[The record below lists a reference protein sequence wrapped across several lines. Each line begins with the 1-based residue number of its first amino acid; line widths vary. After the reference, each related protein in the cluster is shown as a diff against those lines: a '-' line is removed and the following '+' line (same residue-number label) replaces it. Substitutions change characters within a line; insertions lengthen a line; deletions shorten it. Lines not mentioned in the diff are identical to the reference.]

1 MLYAGAAGVTILRR
15 RQKDYSYNETVRA
28 SASRNPALAE
38 LAAGCTR
45 PLVYSAPKEKQPKG
59 DKPMTAATQPVR
71 IQTTEYRKAITAG
84 VIGNV
89 LEWYD
94 FGVYGYL
101 VSTISELFFPSGD
114 PTVSLL
120 STFAVFGVGF
130 VMRPV
135 GSIVFGIYGD
145 RYGRRK
151 ALSAVVFVMALS
163 TFAMG
168 LLPTYGSAGLL
179 APVLLVI
186 VRLFQGL
193 SAGGEWGGS
202 TSYIVEFAPAG
213 RRGFFGSWQLVGV
226 AGGFL
231 LGSLVAALLNDWLDP
246 AARLTWGWRLPFLF
260 GILVGLVGAYL
271 RWRLDDT
278 PKFTEIEEKGAVAAA
293 PLTEAFTTYPR
304 ETLLGFGIT
313 LHNTVAYYIALI
325 YMNSYMVRVG
335 KLSAGTALWIVT
347 SSLVLFVIL
356 LPFMGAL
363 SDRVGRRPMLLAS
376 CIGYA
381 VLGYPFFLLSSSG
394 SVGLAALA
402 QFLMIVLY
410 VPFAGVSP
418 AFYAEIFPTRV
429 RYTALSIGYNIAVAI
444 FGGFAPFIATWLVG
458 ATGSPYAPAVYLIA
472 AAVVTGAI
480 LLRTGETAFKP
491 LR

>member
-1 MLYAGAAGVTILRR
+1 MTVATANLRA
-15 RQKDYSYNETVRA
+15 ET
-28 SASRNPALAE
+28 
-38 LAAGCTR
+38 G
-45 PLVYSAPKEKQPKG
+45 
-59 DKPMTAATQPVR
+59 TQ
-71 IQTTEYRKAITAG
+71 YRKAITAG

-101 VSTISELFFPSGD
+101 VPTISQLFFPSGD
-114 PTVSLL
+114 PVVSLL

-135 GSIVFGIYGD
+135 GSVLFGIYGD
-145 RYGRRK
+145 RHGRRK
-151 ALSAVVFVMALS
+151 ALSTVVFVMALA

-168 LLPTYGSAGLL
+168 LLPTYGQVGVL
-179 APVLLVI
+179 APALLVV

-202 TSYIVEFAPAG
+202 TAYIVEFAPPA

-226 AGGFL
+226 GGGFL
-231 LGSLVAALLNDWLDP
+231 LGSLTAALLN
-246 AARLTWGWRLPFLF
+246 AALPQADRLAWGWRLPFLF
-260 GILVGLVGAYL
+260 GIAVGAVGFYL

-293 PLTEAFTTYPR
+293 PLGEALKQYPR
-304 ETLLGFGIT
+304 ETLLGFGVT
-313 LHNTVAYYIALI
+313 LHNTVAYYIALV
-325 YMNSYMVRVG
+325 YLTSYMSSVG
-335 KLSAGTALWIVT
+335 KLPQSTALWIGT
-347 SSLVLFVIL
+347 SCLAVFVLL
-356 LPFMGAL
+356 LPLMGWL
-363 SDRVGRRPMLLAS
+363 SDRVGRRPLLITS

-381 VLGYPFFLLSSSG
+381 ILGYPFFLMASSG
-394 SVGLAALA
+394 NIGLAVLA
-402 QFLMIVLY
+402 QLLMVLLY
-410 VPFAGVSP
+410 VPYAGACP

-444 FGGFAPFIATWLVG
+444 FGGFAPFIATLLVR
-458 ATGSPYAPAVYLIA
+458 ATDNNHAPAFYVITA
-472 AAVVTGAI
+472 AIVTLVI
-480 LLRTGETAFKP
+480 LLRTRETAFTP

>member
-1 MLYAGAAGVTILRR
+1 
-15 RQKDYSYNETVRA
+15 
-28 SASRNPALAE
+28 
-38 LAAGCTR
+38 
-45 PLVYSAPKEKQPKG
+45 
-59 DKPMTAATQPVR
+59 MTAAATR
-71 IQTTEYRKAITAG
+71 IEIVGAEYRRAITAG

-101 VSTISELFFPSGD
+101 VPTISALFFPGGD
-114 PTVSLL
+114 PVVSLL

-145 RYGRRK
+145 RHGRRK
-151 ALSAVVFVMALS
+151 ALSAVIFVMAFA

-168 LLPTYGSAGLL
+168 LLPTYAQAGVL
-179 APVLLVI
+179 APTLLVV

-202 TSYIVEFAPAG
+202 TSYIVEFAPGA

-226 AGGFL
+226 GGGFL
-231 LGSLVAALLNDWLDP
+231 LGSLTAALLNGALSEAD
-246 AARLTWGWRLPFLF
+246 RLAWGWRLPFLF
-260 GILVGLVGAYL
+260 GIAVGLVGAYL

-278 PKFTEIEEKGAVAAA
+278 PKYTELEEKHQVAQA
-293 PLTEAFTTYPR
+293 PLAEAFKQYSR
-304 ETLLGFGIT
+304 ETLLGFGVT

-325 YMNSYMVRVG
+325 YMTNYMVTVG
-335 KLSAGTALWIVT
+335 KLPQSTALWIGTGCLAVF
-347 SSLVLFVIL
+347 VLL
-356 LPFMGAL
+356 MPLMGWL
-363 SDRVGRRPMLLAS
+363 SDQVGRRPLLLFS
-376 CIGYA
+376 CAAYI
-381 VLGYPFFLLSSSG
+381 VLGYPFFLMASSG
-394 SVGLAALA
+394 SVALA
-402 QFLMIVLY
+402 ILAQLLMVVLY
-410 VPFAGVSP
+410 VPYAGACP

-444 FGGFAPFIATWLVG
+444 FGGFAPFIATFLVRE
-458 ATGSPYAPAVYLIA
+458 TGSSYAPAFYVIA
-472 AAVVTGAI
+472 AAIVTGLI
-480 LLRTGETAFKP
+480 LLRTRETAFAP